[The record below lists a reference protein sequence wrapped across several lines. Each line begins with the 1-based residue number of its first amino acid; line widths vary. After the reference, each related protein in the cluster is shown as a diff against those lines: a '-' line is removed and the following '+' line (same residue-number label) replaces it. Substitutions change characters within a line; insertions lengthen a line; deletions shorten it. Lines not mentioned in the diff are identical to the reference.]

1 MLLAWRRASRKPAT
15 PRPCKRR
22 GSPHIGA
29 MHSPPTAIAKLLDRA
44 TYEGYRVG
52 FEAARAEAALLAE
65 RAGQRALAAALR
77 AMEPL
82 PDKGARQ

>member
-1 MLLAWRRASRKPAT
+1 
-15 PRPCKRR
+15 
-22 GSPHIGA
+22 

-65 RAGQRALAAALR
+65 RAGQGALAATIR
-77 AMEPL
+77 AMAPL
-82 PDKGARQ
+82 PDKGATQ